1 MEDDIDDKL
10 NDHPALLQVQQ
21 PFAQILSS
29 ASTGTNTGNMVG
41 GNYQSTLNSVLSNGT
56 NAVHAFLKGMEE
68 ANMLL
73 PKGKN
78 FQRDEPV
85 VGRVRM

>member
-1 MEDDIDDKL
+1 
-10 NDHPALLQVQQ
+10 
-21 PFAQILSS
+21 
-29 ASTGTNTGNMVG
+29 MVG
-41 GNYQSTLNSVLSNGT
+41 SNYQLQDGGRDQSTLNSVLSNGT